1 MQHRSER
8 HVQIPAAQA
17 FHGLQK
23 VLWRDAESV
32 VALERSERASK
43 LTGDSRRTEVEP
55 FQHQR
60 HDIALVRQSGLY
72 LAAQPIRGVVA
83 TLQRGGC
90 EQDKEM
96 RARSYVAEDD
106 ALEVATGDAVV
117 IEEDIIA
124 VLCQVLENSEC
135 PRDIGAAIADKNGFL
150 DAFHNPGGCPS
161 RGRTEL
167 NDTRMALFGAPLGRL
182 GMRRHESR
190 RGTPGACATSLLPQ
204 RVHGF
209 HLRGAPG
216 GHPGFK
222 VSSGILGSARASE

>member
-43 LTGDSRRTEVEP
+43 LTGDGRRTEVEP

-60 HDIALVRQSGLY
+60 HDIALVSEGSFY

-96 RARSYVAEDD
+96 RPRSYVSEYD
-106 ALEVATGDAVV
+106 ALEVATGDTVV

-135 PRDIGAAIADKNGFL
+135 PRDIGAAITEENGSL

-167 NDTRMALFGAPLGRL
+167 NDTRMARRFGPT
-182 GMRRHESR
+182 HE
-190 RGTPGACATSLLPQ
+190 RGVLNRFGEP
-204 RVHGF
+204 
-209 HLRGAPG
+209 
-216 GHPGFK
+216 
-222 VSSGILGSARASE
+222 